1 MTNKPDVTL
10 MTLVVG
16 MFISLLICICTM
28 GYFAYKVTSVDYK
41 YELIQ
46 EDYTRK
52 IEMQNREYETRYN
65 RLQEQMSTLQFT
77 SDKRDRLFQEQLQM
91 YRNEIRN
98 EKRE

>member
-41 YELIQ
+41 YEIIQ

-52 IEMQNREYETRYN
+52 IEMQSREYEARYN
-65 RLQEQMSTLQFT
+65 RLQEQMSSLQFT
-77 SDKRDRLFQEQLQM
+77 TEKRQRLLEEQLQM
-91 YRNEIRN
+91 YRNE
-98 EKRE
+98 KRQ

>member
-28 GYFAYKVTSVDYK
+28 GYFAYKVTSVDYR
-41 YELIQ
+41 YEVIR
-46 EDYTRK
+46 EDYTQK
-52 IEMQNREYETRYN
+52 IEMQNRDYEIRYN

-77 SDKRDRLFQEQLQM
+77 MDKKQRLLEEQLQM
-91 YRNEIRN
+91 YRNE
-98 EKRE
+98 KR

>member
-1 MTNKPDVTL
+1 MKNKPDVTL

-28 GYFAYKVTSVDYK
+28 GYFAYKVTNVDYK
-41 YELIQ
+41 YGIIK

-52 IEMQNREYETRYN
+52 IEMQDRDYEIRYN

-77 SDKRDRLFQEQLQM
+77 TDKRIHLLEEQLAEPQ
-91 YRNEIRN
+91 RN
-98 EKRE
+98 K

>member
-1 MTNKPDVTL
+1 MQNKPDVTL

-28 GYFAYKVTSVDYK
+28 GYFAYKVSSVDYK
-41 YELIQ
+41 YEIIK

-52 IEMQNREYETRYN
+52 IETQNRDYEIRYN

-77 SDKRDRLFQEQLQM
+77 TDKRVHLVEEQLQM
-91 YRNEIRN
+91 YRS
-98 EKRE
+98 EKQR

>member
-1 MTNKPDVTL
+1 MRNKPDVTL
-10 MTLVVG
+10 MALVVG

-28 GYFAYKVTSVDYK
+28 GYFAYKVTNVDYK

-52 IEMQNREYETRYN
+52 IEMQRQDYETRYN

-77 SDKRDRLFQEQLQM
+77 TEKRQHLLEEQLQM
-91 YRNEIRN
+91 YHN
-98 EKRE
+98 EKRQ